1 MKSPLKSVDY
11 TFGYLALAFMGGV
24 YFAENNLWSMSRFFI
39 GFSFSGILLLGMHVL
54 LNRIWIEHKVL
65 RAVFGFLLG
74 SLVFFGGAWVYQ
86 SRTPVNN
93 PAHYANFL
101 KLSAHQL
108 LIQPVERWKPTAFGE
123 RYVAHVLTV
132 NNKKVAGKILI
143 SVPPQGGLTLT
154 TDSVYAFYDEVQ
166 LPAKPRNPHQF
177 SYRNYLSRKNIFYQA
192 VANSTNTVA
201 VGVAPQS
208 VWLYLTR
215 WRERAQKRIQEHFPD
230 PDVYAIMQALLL
242 GQRQEVSPE
251 LNQRYANAG
260 AVHLLAV
267 SGLHVGVV
275 AILLYFFT
283 YPLLYFKKGKWLRF
297 VVSILLLW
305 VFAGVAGFSPSVT
318 RAVFMFTIIGF
329 ALLSGRGMHGLSATF
344 LSAFLLLLYEPS
356 FAFEVGFQLSYMA
369 VIGIFVI
376 KPFFDKWWKPKN
388 RILGFYWDLLAV
400 SMAAQLAV
408 MPLSLFYFHQFPGL
422 FALSSLAIIP
432 LLGLILG
439 GGLLVLLLLFAGW
452 HPQGLISAYAE
463 LIKTMNA
470 FIGWVAQKETFLF
483 SNIPFDVGLLA
494 AFYLVLFLWV
504 VYGHRRTMKNLALL
518 MLTLV
523 LFQTSI
529 FVRKKQNEDKKAFWV
544 LYQNRGSLMAVQQG
558 KSIRVYKDSIGNQSG
573 QLQSFFTG
581 ESLQK
586 IRYLPPQR
594 IYHFD
599 DKIFMVLDHNFTEEI
614 EESPYGLIISNNPQ
628 VNPRRAL
635 KKIKPQV
642 VIIDGSNYR
651 RTAQDWEQEAQQLQ
665 IPTHNLYTSG
675 FYRWPLTDN

>member
-24 YFAENNLWSMSRFFI
+24 YFAEAYLWSMFRFLI
-39 GFSFSGILLLGMHVL
+39 GFSLSGILLLGVHVL
-54 LNRIWIEHKVL
+54 LSRIWIEHKVL
-65 RAVFGFLLG
+65 RLLFGFLLG
-74 SLVFFGGAWVYQ
+74 ILVFFGGAWMFQ
-86 SRTPVNN
+86 SRKPENN
-93 PAHYANFL
+93 PKHYTNFL
-101 KLSAHQL
+101 SPGPNRL
-108 LIQPVERWKPTAFGE
+108 LLQPTERWKPTAFGE
-123 RYVAHVLTV
+123 RYVARVLRV
-132 NNKKVAGKILI
+132 NNEKITGEILI
-143 SVPPQGGLTLT
+143 SVPQQGGLTLD
-154 TDSVYAFYDEVQ
+154 TDSLYAFYDKVQ

-177 SYRNYLSRKNIFYQA
+177 NYRNYLSRKNIFYQA
-192 VANSTNTVA
+192 VADSANTVA

-208 VWLYLTR
+208 IGLYLR
-215 WRERAQKRIQEHFPD
+215 RFRDRAQKLIHEHFPD
-230 PDVYAIMQALLL
+230 PDVSAIVQALLL

-275 AILLYFFT
+275 AMLLYFLT

-305 VFAGVAGFSPSVT
+305 TFASVAGFSPSVT

-376 KPFFDKWWKPKN
+376 KPFFDAWWKPRN
-388 RILGFYWDLLAV
+388 VVLRFYWDLLAV

-422 FALSSLAIIP
+422 FALSSLALIP

-439 GGLLVLLLLFAGW
+439 GGLLVLFLLFVGW
-452 HPQGLISAYAE
+452 HPGGLLSAYAE

-483 SNIPFDVGLLA
+483 SNIPFDVALLA
-494 AFYLVLFLWV
+494 AFYLILFLWV
-504 VYGHRRTMKNLALL
+504 IYGHRRSNKNLAWLL
-518 MLTLV
+518 VGLV
-523 LFQTSI
+523 LYQTVV
-529 FVRKKQNEDKKAFWV
+529 FVRNKLDEDKSVLWV
-544 LYQNRGSLMAVQQG
+544 LYQNRGSLMAIQQG
-558 KSIRVYKDSIGNQSG
+558 KSIQVYTDYIGNQPLR
-573 QLQSFFTG
+573 LQSFFTG
-581 ESLQK
+581 ERLQK

-594 IYHFD
+594 IYNFD
-599 DKIFMVLDHNFTEEI
+599 DKIFIVLDHNFIEEI
-614 EESPYGLIISNNPQ
+614 EKSPFGLIISNNPQ

-651 RTAQDWEQEAQQLQ
+651 RTAQDWENEAQHLQ